1 MRRISRN
8 TLILLLNNAGG
19 AAFSFIGAVVVA
31 RGLGKTGLGQ
41 YAFIL
46 AWLTPFTM
54 LADFGLGTLITRDV
68 ARDRSQIAIVL
79 HSANRTLPF
88 IAGLTLL
95 LSLLAI
101 LITGASPAI
110 SAALGLGSLLI
121 VLDPWYGLYTAA
133 FRAFEQMQPILIVNV
148 GGLALQLALTVWLI
162 QIGTG
167 ILGAVTA
174 VIVVNIGQ
182 LAVIWLWWRSWQRAI
197 PSTVSGN
204 LSYIQTERL
213 ILIRRAAPFALAAV
227 IGAVAVRLNVLLLDR
242 LAGDA
247 ATGQY
252 SAASRFVEAGRLLP
266 NAVFGAFFPAMAA
279 LSANATAFKRFF
291 RRGALTLGG
300 LSALLALGLTLSAPL
315 LIRLSYGPTFDD
327 AVPVLVLLCWSLLPA
342 TGRGLLSL
350 ALYGAGRE
358 GLVNRVGIFTLFLQA
373 GIGTVSVAT
382 FGAMGAAVT
391 AILTESAALATLW
404 WLSRSLL

>member
-8 TLILLLNNAGG
+8 TLILFLNNAGG
-19 AAFSFIGAVVVA
+19 AAFSFIGAVVVG

-133 FRAFEQMQPILIVNV
+133 FRAFEQMQP
-148 GGLALQLALTVWLI
+148 
-162 QIGTG
+162 
-167 ILGAVTA
+167 
-174 VIVVNIGQ
+174 
-182 LAVIWLWWRSWQRAI
+182 
-197 PSTVSGN
+197 
-204 LSYIQTERL
+204 
-213 ILIRRAAPFALAAV
+213 
-227 IGAVAVRLNVLLLDR
+227 
-242 LAGDA
+242 
-247 ATGQY
+247 
-252 SAASRFVEAGRLLP
+252 
-266 NAVFGAFFPAMAA
+266 
-279 LSANATAFKRFF
+279 
-291 RRGALTLGG
+291 
-300 LSALLALGLTLSAPL
+300 
-315 LIRLSYGPTFDD
+315 
-327 AVPVLVLLCWSLLPA
+327 
-342 TGRGLLSL
+342 
-350 ALYGAGRE
+350 
-358 GLVNRVGIFTLFLQA
+358 
-373 GIGTVSVAT
+373 
-382 FGAMGAAVT
+382 
-391 AILTESAALATLW
+391 
-404 WLSRSLL
+404 